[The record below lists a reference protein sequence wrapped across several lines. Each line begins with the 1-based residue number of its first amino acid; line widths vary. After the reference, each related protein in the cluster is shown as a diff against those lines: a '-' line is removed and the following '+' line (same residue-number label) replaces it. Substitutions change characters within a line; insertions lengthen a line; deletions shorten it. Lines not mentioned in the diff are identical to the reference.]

1 MKILLNS
8 TSLALVC
15 LVTSC
20 SDSDD
25 SRAPEVADAAEQ
37 QGNPLEGK
45 RNQNMSIDYKTLVEP
60 VWDKISIYDGPER
73 FLLEFGK
80 APQKSRTLFA
90 AHWAQSEI
98 MNGGL
103 GQFFSNSTGVLAPE
117 AVEAFRELGMPRCAS
132 ILSDSMRFFGE
143 TYPRDRT
150 KREQIFE
157 RFFEENGE
165 DTVLV
170 LEQEDAMAAAI
181 EEENGGFKEAADRY
195 ATEG

>member
-8 TSLALVC
+8 TSLAFVC

-37 QGNPLEGK
+37 QGNTLEGK

-60 VWDKISIYDGPER
+60 VWDKISIYDGPEKV
-73 FLLEFGK
+73 LLEFGK

-165 DTVLV
+165 DTDLV

-195 ATEG
+195 AAEG

>member
-1 MKILLNS
+1 
-8 TSLALVC
+8 
-15 LVTSC
+15 
-20 SDSDD
+20 
-25 SRAPEVADAAEQ
+25 
-37 QGNPLEGK
+37 
-45 RNQNMSIDYKTLVEP
+45 
-60 VWDKISIYDGPER
+60 
-73 FLLEFGK
+73 
-80 APQKSRTLFA
+80 
-90 AHWAQSEI
+90 

-165 DTVLV
+165 DTDLV

-195 ATEG
+195 AAEG